1 MNRNSNCNF
10 AVATGHVPVIHNQS
24 LVDDSNVLIQ
34 RTCWADM
41 HRNREQDIARMISLS
56 GRRNQP
62 HVFFIVTVLY
72 GIWQLREKYTGT
84 LRGICGDRFV
94 ANI

>member
-41 HRNREQDIARMISLS
+41 HRNREQDIAR
-56 GRRNQP
+56 R
-62 HVFFIVTVLY
+62 
-72 GIWQLREKYTGT
+72 T
-84 LRGICGDRFV
+84 LLEDHLVGGEAAEVGLMMEQIEGD
-94 ANI
+94 AHGPAP